1 MMNQMVKEGI
11 VNSKLEEAKRSG
23 LIDNIK
29 IWLRHTRFVSVS
41 DLQRRFSLSFP
52 LAVGIMDLL
61 SEEGIVEKGVKPPY
75 KVRSYNPFSDLKIY
89 LVDSDPQMV
98 AAWKKEF
105 GKTENIEVV
114 QTELAP
120 FLADHPDIDCV
131 VTTGSPLGQLD
142 QNDGTSIVSFLG
154 KEVEK
159 EVRLYINEHCHGEQ
173 PLGTASVFDIRNKA
187 KKLIYIPISRTPSR
201 IKDPQIIYQAMRAAL
216 VEGLQSQVKSIVI
229 PAFGGREGKV
239 EDKKI
244 ARLMKEGYLQIHNH
258 VLSYGL

>member
-1 MMNQMVKEGI
+1 M
-11 VNSKLEEAKRSG
+11 NSKLEEAKRSG
-23 LIDNIK
+23 LIDSIK

-52 LAVGIMDLL
+52 LAAGIMDLL

-75 KVRSYNPFSDLKIY
+75 KVLSYNPFSDLKIY

-105 GKTENIEVV
+105 GKTDNIETV
-114 QTELAP
+114 QAKLAS
-120 FLADHPDIDCV
+120 FFADHPDIDCV
-131 VTTGSPLGQLD
+131 VTTGSPLGRLD

-159 EVRLYINEHCHGEQ
+159 EVRLYINEHYHGEQ

-187 KKLIYIPISRTPSR
+187 KKLIYIPISKTPSR
-201 IKDPQIIYQAMRAAL
+201 IKDPQIIYQAMRAVL
-216 VEGLQSQVKSIVI
+216 VEGLHSQAKSIVI
-229 PAFGGREGKV
+229 PAFGRGEGKV
-239 EDKKI
+239 GNKSVAKF
-244 ARLMKEGYLQIHNH
+244 MKEGYSQIRDH
-258 VLSYGL
+258 VLSFGL